1 MRPRRTLLTALAV
14 AFAAL
19 GLLAAT
25 GCGDD
30 VDDAVDAATERVDD
44 AVDTVTGEAGD
55 AADAVT
61 GDDVDATVIEI
72 PAAEQGLAFARERV
86 TAPAGTITLRMPNPS
101 PMPHNIAVDRPERV
115 IGEIVERGGVS
126 EITLDFPP
134 GEYEYY
140 CSVPGHR
147 EGGMVGTLVV
157 E

>member
-30 VDDAVDAATERVDD
+30 VDDAVDTATERVDD
-44 AVDTVTGEAGD
+44 AVDAATDEAAD

-61 GDDVDATVIEI
+61 GDEGDATVIEI
-72 PAAEQGLAFARERV
+72 PAAEQGLAFAKERV

-101 PMPHNIAVDRPERV
+101 SLPHNIAVDQPEQV
-115 IGEIVERGGVS
+115 IGEVVEQGGVS

-157 E
+157 G